1 MSVGCG
7 YYKQCTMGNPGCCE
21 DLIILNCRTIEKG
34 HRRWRK
40 ETSQLEKRNSKT
52 KTERNRRERRRK
64 RNKKTVIDKVRV
76 NEIMAKD
83 STKEKATATATI
95 IYGAGKGE
103 KSEK

>member
-1 MSVGCG
+1 MMAVGCG
-7 YYKQCTMGNPGCCE
+7 CYKQCTMGNPGCCE

-64 RNKKTVIDKVRV
+64 KLKKT
-76 NEIMAKD
+76 EIMAKD

-95 IYGAGKGE
+95 IYGSGK
-103 KSEK
+103 